1 VDYWLFGT
9 VQAHIEQATELAKAA
24 ERLGYAG
31 IALPDHVAIP
41 ERYDS
46 EHPSPDATPSHRA
59 DFPDAL
65 ITLTAM
71 AAVTSSLRLL
81 TYVYVLPM
89 RDPFSV
95 AKQAGTLAMISDYRL
110 NLGVGAGWLN
120 EEMALLGHDPHTRG
134 RRLDEML
141 QIMRELWASGVAA
154 GKGEFYKFDTVGQ
167 FPVPKRRIPI
177 LIGGK
182 SPTALQRAAR
192 NDGWLGMYYPM
203 EEIRELLRT
212 LHLERKRY
220 LDTHQTAAAKFETM
234 VIPGA
239 APAADV
245 YHQLEDWGV
254 DGTIAVP
261 WDLADSKYDDLHAK
275 IDAMQTFADRFI
287 CR

>member
-9 VQAHIEQATELAKAA
+9 VQARIEQATGLAKAA
-24 ERLGYAG
+24 ERLGFAG
-31 IALPDHVAIP
+31 IALPDHIAIP
-41 ERYDS
+41 ERYAS
-46 EHPSPDATPSHRA
+46 HHPSPDDTPSHRA

-71 AAVTSSLRLL
+71 AAATTSLKLM

-134 RRLDEML
+134 RRMDEML
-141 QIMRELWASGVAA
+141 QIMRDLWERGVAS

-167 FPVPKRRIPI
+167 FPVPKRRIPV

-182 SPTALQRAAR
+182 SPVALQRAAR

-203 EEIRELLRT
+203 EEIQELLRT

-220 LDTHQTAAAKFETM
+220 VDAQQIAASAFETM

-239 APAADV
+239 LPSADV
-245 YHQLEDWGV
+245 YRRLEDWGV
-254 DGTIAVP
+254 SGTIAVP
-261 WDLADSKYDDLHAK
+261 WDLADPKYDSLDAK
-275 IDAMQTFADRFI
+275 IDAMESFAHSFI
-287 CR
+287 SR